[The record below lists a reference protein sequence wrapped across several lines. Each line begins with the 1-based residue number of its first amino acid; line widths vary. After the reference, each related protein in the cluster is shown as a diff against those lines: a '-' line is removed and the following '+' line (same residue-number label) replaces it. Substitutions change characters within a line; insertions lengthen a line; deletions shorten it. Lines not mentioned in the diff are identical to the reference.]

1 MTPDGQCVDIKGGI
15 SQNCR
20 ANNTTQPCFP
30 TGNPNGQIVRTGS
43 AAPPT
48 PPFPD
53 PTYPKT
59 GNVTLV
65 ATFCEGTSGAT
76 TVDLVTGLPGPG
88 ALVLPMTATWMP

>member
-20 ANNTTQPCFP
+20 VNNTTQPCFP
-30 TGNPNGQIVRTGS
+30 TGNPNDQIVRTGS

-59 GNVTLV
+59 GNVTPV

-76 TVDLVTGLPGPG
+76 TVDLVTGLPGSG